1 MGEDEG
7 SLERGKLVLWG
18 DAKGTAEYLSVLFPF
33 SNPWERARRKGLRP
47 PKRSGPVCLH
57 LIALVQLF
65 FCGSPPQGSLL
76 PLRSCTLSKDV
87 IVGSFVPPAQQSS
100 P

>member
-1 MGEDEG
+1 VGEDEG

-18 DAKGTAEYLSVLFPF
+18 DAKGTAEYVSVLFPF
-33 SNPWERARRKGLRP
+33 SNPSDKSLDQWVSTSSPSSNSFSAAAP
-47 PKRSGPVCLH
+47 PKEAC
-57 LIALVQLF
+57 
-65 FCGSPPQGSLL
+65 L

-87 IVGSFVPPAQQSS
+87 IVGSFVAPAQQSS